1 MLKKFFLFSLLIT
14 TVTFAQW
21 VNTGAWPDTSL
32 KGQLHGI
39 AVDPAGKVWVGNFGA
54 ERFLPPGG
62 GPTDSVT
69 ANLIRVYN
77 PDGSPA
83 SFSPIWRLIGPDF
96 NDTLKGTNMRGMRP
110 DHNGN
115 ILVVFG
121 NQLMYRIN
129 YQTGAGMKK
138 VNVAVGTSPT
148 APAVS
153 NTGQIFV
160 GPVVNAG
167 NPIKEFDSEFNFV
180 GNVTTFSQTG
190 FSRSMECSPDGNTI
204 YFPIYTRQRIIV
216 YSRPN
221 EFAPFDSVGTI
232 MDGVA
237 CESITRN
244 RATGK
249 LWVAAGSMNDRPD
262 SSFYPW
268 SVNTWYEYNLA
279 NNQITDSLKW
289 NFLIP
294 LNPNERPRGIDF
306 SPNGNIAYIG
316 CFGGSGYAL
325 VQRVQKTVD
334 VNDPGMTVVDGY
346 ALSQNYP
353 NPFNPSTKINFTLAK
368 AGYVTLKVYDVLG
381 NEIATLVDGEK
392 SAGEHSVNFDASGFS
407 SGMYVYQLNV
417 NGVRISN
424 KMTLMK

>member
-1 MLKKFFLFSLLIT
+1 MLKKMFLFVVLLT
-14 TVTFAQW
+14 AFAFGQW
-21 VNTGAWPDTSL
+21 VNQGAWPDTSL

-83 SFSPIWRLIGPDF
+83 SFSPIWRITGPDF

-115 ILVVFG
+115 ILVTLG
-121 NQLMYRIN
+121 NQIMYRIN

-138 VNVAVGTSPT
+138 VNVALGTSPT

-167 NPIKEFDSEFNFV
+167 APIKEFDSEFNFV
-180 GNVTTFSQTG
+180 GNVTTLNFSG
-190 FSRSMECSPDGNTI
+190 FSRSMECSPDGNTV

-232 MDGVA
+232 MNGVA

-244 RATGK
+244 RATGR

-294 LNPNERPRGIDF
+294 NSPNERPRGIDF

-316 CFGGSGYAL
+316 CFGGSGYPL
-325 VQRVQKTVD
+325 VQRVQKTVNVD
-334 VNDPGMTVVDGY
+334 DPAMTVVDGY

-353 NPFNPSTKINFTLAK
+353 NPFNPSTKINYTLAQ
-368 AGYVTLKVYDVLG
+368 AGYVTLKVYDMLG

-392 SAGEHSVNFDASGFS
+392 LAGEHSVNFDASRFS

>member
-1 MLKKFFLFSLLIT
+1 MLKKLFLFTVLLTSL
-14 TVTFAQW
+14 TFAQW

-39 AVDPAGKVWVGNFGA
+39 AVDPDGKVWVGNFSP
-54 ERFLPPGG
+54 EKYLPQGS
-62 GPTDSVT
+62 TDTVT
-69 ANLIRVYN
+69 ANLIRVFN
-77 PDGSPA
+77 PDGTPA
-83 SFSPIWRLIGPDF
+83 PFSPIWRVVGPDF
-96 NDTLKGTNMRGMRP
+96 DDTLKGSNMRGMRP

-115 ILVVFG
+115 ILMVFG
-121 NQLMYRIN
+121 NQIMYRVN

-138 VNVAVGTSPT
+138 VNLALGTSPT

-153 NTGQIFV
+153 STGQIFV

-167 NPIKEFDSEFNFV
+167 APIKEFDSEFNFV
-180 GNVTTFSQTG
+180 GNVTVLNRTG
-190 FSRSMECSPDGNTI
+190 FSRSMECSPDGNTV
-204 YFPIYTRQRIIV
+204 YFPIYTLQRIVV
-216 YSRPN
+216 YQRPN

-268 SVNTWYEYNLA
+268 SVNTWYEYNLST
-279 NNQITDSLKW
+279 NEVTDSLQW
-289 NFLIP
+289 NFLTP
-294 LNPNERPRGIDF
+294 LSPNERPRGIDF

-316 CFGGSGYAL
+316 CFGGSGYPL
-325 VQRVQKTVD
+325 VQRVEKAVNVD
-334 VNDPGMTVVDGY
+334 DVGKIIVDGY
-346 ALSQNYP
+346 SLSQNYP
-353 NPFNPSTKINFTLAK
+353 NPFNPSTKINFSLVEK
-368 AGYVTLKVYDVLG
+368 GFVTLKVYDMLG
-381 NEIATLVDGEK
+381 KEIATLVNEEK
-392 SAGEHSVNFDASGFS
+392 AAGEHTVNFDASNLS
-407 SGMYVYQLNV
+407 SGMYIYQLNV
-417 NGVRISN
+417 NGVRITN

>member
-1 MLKKFFLFSLLIT
+1 MLKKMFLFTILLT
-14 TVTFAQW
+14 TITFAQW
-21 VNTGAWPDTSL
+21 VNQGAWPDTSL

-54 ERFLPPGG
+54 ERYLPPGG

-69 ANLIRVYN
+69 VNLIRVYN
-77 PDGSPA
+77 ADGTPA
-83 SFSPIWRLIGPDF
+83 SFSPIWRIVGAGI

-110 DHNGN
+110 DHQGN

-121 NQLMYRIN
+121 NQNMYRIN
-129 YQTGAGMKK
+129 YQTGEGMKK
-138 VNVAVGTSPT
+138 VGLALGTSPT

-167 NPIKEFDSEFNFV
+167 APIKEFDSEFNFV
-180 GNVTTFSQTG
+180 GNVATLTLSG
-190 FSRSMECSPDGNTI
+190 FSRSMECLPDGNTV
-204 YFPIYTRQRIIV
+204 YFPIYTRQRIVV
-216 YSRPN
+216 YQRPN

-232 MDGVA
+232 MNGVA

-244 RATGK
+244 RTTGR

-262 SSFYPW
+262 SSFYPY
-268 SVNTWYEYNLA
+268 SVNTWYEYNLTT
-279 NNQITDSLKW
+279 NQITDSLKW

-294 LNPNERPRGIDF
+294 NSPNERPRGIDF

-316 CFGGSGYAL
+316 CFGGSSYPL
-325 VQRVQKTVD
+325 VQRVVKTVNVD
-334 VNDPGMTVVDGY
+334 DPAMTIVDGY

-353 NPFNPSTKINFTLAK
+353 NPFNPSTKINYTLAER
-368 AGYVTLKVYDVLG
+368 GYVTLKVYDMLG
-381 NEIATLVDGEK
+381 NEIATLVDGENI
-392 SAGEHSVNFDASGFS
+392 AGEHSVNFDASKFS
-407 SGMYVYQLNV
+407 SGVYVYQLNV

>member
-1 MLKKFFLFSLLIT
+1 MLKKLFLISIIMST
-14 TVTFAQW
+14 ITFAQW

-39 AVDPAGKVWVGNFGA
+39 AVDPAGKVWVGNFSP

-62 GPTDSVT
+62 GPSDSVT
-69 ANLIRVYN
+69 ANLIRVFN
-77 PDGSPA
+77 PDGTPA
-83 SFSPIWRLIGPDF
+83 PFSPIWRIVGPDF
-96 NDTLKGTNMRGMRP
+96 NDTLKGSNMRGMRP

-115 ILVVFG
+115 ILMVFG
-121 NQLMYRIN
+121 NQLMYRVN

-138 VNVAVGTSPT
+138 VNLALGTSPT

-153 NTGQIFV
+153 STGQIFV

-167 NPIKEFDSEFNFV
+167 APIKEFDSEFNFV
-180 GNVTTFSQTG
+180 GNVAVLNQTG
-190 FSRSMECSPDGNTI
+190 FSRSMECSPDGNTV
-204 YFPIYTRQRIIV
+204 YFPIYTRQRIVV
-216 YSRPN
+216 YRRPN

-232 MDGVA
+232 MNGVA

-244 RATGK
+244 RATGR

-268 SVNTWYEYNLA
+268 SVNTWYEYNVTT
-279 NNQITDSLKW
+279 NQVTDSLKW

-306 SPNGNIAYIG
+306 SPNGNVAYIG
-316 CFGGSGYAL
+316 CFGGSGYPL
-325 VQRVQKTVD
+325 VQRVQKSVD
-334 VNDPGMTVVDGY
+334 VEPAITVVDGY
-346 ALSQNYP
+346 SLSQNYP
-353 NPFNPSTKINFTLAK
+353 NPFNPSTKINFTLAEK
-368 AGYVTLKVYDVLG
+368 GLVTLKVYDVLG
-381 NEIATLVDGEK
+381 KEVAILVNEEK
-392 SAGEHSVNFDASGFS
+392 PAGEHSVTFDASGLAA
-407 SGMYVYQLNV
+407 GTYIYQLNV

-424 KMTLMK
+424 KMSLMK

>member
-21 VNTGAWPDTSL
+21 VNTGAWPDTTL

-39 AVDPAGKVWVGNFGA
+39 AVDPAGKVWVGNFAA

-96 NDTLKGTNMRGMRP
+96 NDTLKGTNMRGMRA

-115 ILVVFG
+115 ILVTLG
-121 NQLMYRIN
+121 NQIMYRIN

-138 VNVAVGTSPT
+138 VNVALGTSPT

-153 NTGQIFV
+153 NSGQIFV

-167 NPIKEFDSEFNFV
+167 APIKEFDSEFNFV
-180 GNVTTFSQTG
+180 GNVTTLIPTG
-190 FSRSMECSPDGNTI
+190 FSRSMECSPDGNTV
-204 YFPIYTRQRIIV
+204 YFPSYTRQRIIV
-216 YSRPN
+216 FRRPN

-232 MDGVA
+232 MNGVA

-244 RATGK
+244 RVTGK

-262 SSFYPW
+262 STFYPY
-268 SVNTWYEYNLA
+268 SVNTWYEYDLTTD
-279 NNQITDSLKW
+279 QITDSIKW

-306 SPNGNIAYIG
+306 SPNGNIAYFG

-325 VQRVQKTVD
+325 VQRAQKTVD
-334 VNDPGMTVVDGY
+334 VKDEGKLVVDGY
-346 ALSQNYP
+346 TLSQNYP
-353 NPFNPSTKINFTLAK
+353 NPFNPSTKINYSLK
-368 AGYVTLKVYDVLG
+368 EKGYVTLKVYDMLG
-381 NEIATLVDGEK
+381 NEVATLVDGERM
-392 SAGEHSVNFDASGFS
+392 AGEHSVNFDASRFS

>member
-1 MLKKFFLFSLLIT
+1 MFKKLFLSFVLLTTIAFS
-14 TVTFAQW
+14 QW

-39 AVDPAGKVWVGNFGA
+39 AVDPAGKVWVGNFSP

-62 GPTDSVT
+62 GANDSVT

-77 PDGSPA
+77 PNGTPA
-83 SFSPIWRLIGPDF
+83 SFSPIWRIVGPGF
-96 NDTLKGTNMRGMRP
+96 NDTLKNSNMRGMRA

-115 ILVVFG
+115 ILMVFG
-121 NQLMYRIN
+121 NQIMYRVN
-129 YQTGAGMKK
+129 YQTGEGMKK
-138 VNVAVGTSPT
+138 VNLNLGTSPT

-153 NTGQIFV
+153 SSGQIFV

-167 NPIKEFDSEFNFV
+167 APIKEFDSEFNFV
-180 GNVTTFSQTG
+180 GNVAVLNQTG
-190 FSRSMECSPDGNTI
+190 FSRSMECSPDGNTV

-216 YSRPN
+216 YRRPN

-244 RATGK
+244 LATGR

-279 NNQITDSLKW
+279 TNQVTDSLKW
-289 NFLIP
+289 NFFIP

-306 SPNGNIAYIG
+306 SPDGNTAYIG

-325 VQRVQKTVD
+325 VQRVQKA
-334 VNDPGMTVVDGY
+334 VNVEPSVTVVDGY
-346 ALSQNYP
+346 SLSQNYP
-353 NPFNPSTKINFTLAK
+353 NPFNPTTKIDFKLRENGF
-368 AGYVTLKVYDVLG
+368 VTLKVYDMLG
-381 NEIATLVDGEK
+381 KEIAVLVNEEK
-392 SAGEHSVNFDASGFS
+392 PAGEYSVNFDASNLS
-407 SGMYVYQLNV
+407 SGTYIYQLNV
-417 NGVRISN
+417 NGVRITN
-424 KMTLMK
+424 KMSLIK

>member
-1 MLKKFFLFSLLIT
+1 MFKKLFLSFVLLTTIAFS
-14 TVTFAQW
+14 QW

-39 AVDPAGKVWVGNFGA
+39 AVDPAGKVWVGNFSP

-62 GPTDSVT
+62 GPNDSVT

-77 PDGSPA
+77 PNGTPA
-83 SFSPIWRLIGPDF
+83 SFSPIWRIVGPGF
-96 NDTLKGTNMRGMRP
+96 NDTLKGSNMRGMRA

-115 ILVVFG
+115 ILMVFG
-121 NQLMYRIN
+121 NQIMYRVN

-138 VNVAVGTSPT
+138 VNLNLGTSPT

-153 NTGQIFV
+153 SSGQIFV

-167 NPIKEFDSEFNFV
+167 APIKEFDSEFNFV
-180 GNVTTFSQTG
+180 GNVAVLNQTG
-190 FSRSMECSPDGNTI
+190 FSRSMECSPDGNTV

-216 YSRPN
+216 YRRPN

-232 MDGVA
+232 MNGVA

-244 RATGK
+244 RATGR

-279 NNQITDSLKW
+279 TNQITDSLKW
-289 NFLIP
+289 NFFIP
-294 LNPNERPRGIDF
+294 LSPNERPRGIDF
-306 SPNGNIAYIG
+306 SPDGNTAYIG
-316 CFGGSGYAL
+316 CFGGSGYPL
-325 VQRVQKTVD
+325 VQRVQKA
-334 VNDPGMTVVDGY
+334 VNVEPSVTVVDGY
-346 ALSQNYP
+346 SLSQNYP
-353 NPFNPSTKINFTLAK
+353 NPFNPTTKIDFKLRENGF
-368 AGYVTLKVYDVLG
+368 VTLKVYDMLGKEVAVLV
-381 NEIATLVDGEK
+381 NEEK
-392 SAGEHSVNFDASGFS
+392 AAGEYSVDFDASNLS
-407 SGMYVYQLNV
+407 SGTYIYQLNV
-417 NGVRISN
+417 NGLRITN
-424 KMTLMK
+424 KMSLIK

>member
-1 MLKKFFLFSLLIT
+1 MLKKFFLFSFLLT
-14 TVTFAQW
+14 LTTFAQW

-32 KGQLHGI
+32 KGQLHGV
-39 AVDPAGKVWVGNFGA
+39 AVDPAGKVWVGNFSP

-83 SFSPIWRLIGPDF
+83 SFSPIWRIVGPGF
-96 NDTLKGTNMRGMRP
+96 NDTLKGSNMRGMRA
-110 DHNGN
+110 DHQGN

-121 NQLMYRIN
+121 NQNMYRIN

-138 VNVAVGTSPT
+138 VNVALGTSPT

-167 NPIKEFDSEFNFV
+167 SSIKEFDSEFNFV
-180 GNVTTFSQTG
+180 GNVATFTATG
-190 FSRSMECSPDGNTI
+190 FSRSVECSPDGNTV

-216 YSRPN
+216 YRRPN
-221 EFAPFDSVGTI
+221 EFAPFDSVGTS
-232 MDGVA
+232 MNGVA

-244 RATGK
+244 RATGR

-268 SVNTWYEYNLA
+268 SVNTWYEYDLA
-279 NNQITDSLKW
+279 TNQITDSIKW

-294 LNPNERPRGIDF
+294 LSPNERPRGIDF
-306 SPNGNIAYIG
+306 SPNGLIAYFG
-316 CFGGSGYAL
+316 CFGGPGYPL
-325 VQRVQKTVD
+325 VQRAQKTVD
-334 VNDPGMTVVDGY
+334 VRDEGKIVVDGY
-346 ALSQNYP
+346 SLSQNYP
-353 NPFNPSTKINFTLAK
+353 NPFNPSTKINFSLPVN
-368 AGYVTLKVYDVLG
+368 GYVTLKVYDILG
-381 NEIATLVDGEK
+381 NEVATLVDGEK
-392 SAGEHSVNFDASGFS
+392 LAGEHSVNFNANGLS
-407 SGMYVYQLNV
+407 SGIYFYQLNV